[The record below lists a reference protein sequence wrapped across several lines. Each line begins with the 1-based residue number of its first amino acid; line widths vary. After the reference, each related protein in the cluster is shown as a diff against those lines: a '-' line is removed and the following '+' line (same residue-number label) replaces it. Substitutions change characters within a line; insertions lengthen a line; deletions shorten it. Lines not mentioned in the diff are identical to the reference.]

1 MILFNVMSL
10 QFMADND
17 TINLKEHTI
26 TIRHNI
32 KLLHLTITHYP
43 EKTYKIKKANDI
55 VYNWTKFLK
64 FWIKHLP
71 EYSNALH
78 IEFDTLVLD
87 VDYSLAPIYSSND
100 NIYIGIYI
108 FNTTIIKNM
117 NTTHSIN
124 SIINT
129 EDTQHT
135 HQNLEKLNKKI
146 NYSKK
151 SYSFLSSIEPYVTS
165 SLSNINNP
173 TKTNKKTKTITTS
186 TITTNKYNFMYGI
199 LNNNKNSTYDT
210 FKNKEFS
217 LDTNITIPIN
227 YILQNSMNY
236 LPKLDINRIKM
247 NSQNLLSP

>member
-26 TIRHNI
+26 TVRHNI
-32 KLLHLTITHYP
+32 KLLHLTLTHYP
-43 EKTYKIKKANDI
+43 EKTYKIKKTNDI

-71 EYSNALH
+71 EYSSALN
-78 IEFDTLVLD
+78 IEFDTLLLD

-135 HQNLEKLNKKI
+135 QQDLQKVIKKI

-151 SYSFLSSIEPYVTS
+151 AYSFLSSIEPYVVS
-165 SLSNINNP
+165 SLSSLKKP
-173 TKTNKKTKTITTS
+173 TKTINTS

-199 LNNNKNSTYDT
+199 LNNDSNSTYDT

-217 LDTNITIPIN
+217 LDTNLIIPIK

-236 LPKLDINRIKM
+236 LPKLEINRIKM
-247 NSQNLLSP
+247 NSQNLLNP